1 MAAIDD
7 AAAQM
12 ASLALAAYKAGRHD
26 DAIDAFTKAIE
37 QQDSAVLRK
46 NRAAVKAAQQDWTG
60 AEADLT
66 AALAMSQPDALKGRI
81 LLKRSFARAAR
92 ERHAAAGD
100 DAARAAALAHGPERE
115 KCLAQ
120 AARCRRD
127 AKRDADLLKATA
139 ADGQHMVHPAQ
150 KLRLAFAS
158 PLPAT
163 VEAGDAFDVEVR
175 LGNEFGLWRPADW
188 PTVGNGETTLVASA
202 RGGGVV
208 EAAPVA
214 IGCDGRA
221 RLTIRVKRGG
231 DFMLRISPEGA
242 WARRPLAVLSLPF
255 KATRAINAG
264 ATCCRE
270 LALGKVSVVV
280 AEAPARLGI
289 GGKLWDAALALVAH
303 VGSTRGT
310 DECVH
315 GKRVLELGSGV
326 GAVGIGAR
334 LFGASRVVLTDIE
347 DVVPLLEANIELNH
361 VEHVT
366 AVALDWFQ
374 DVPSAV
380 LDESFDLILASDV
393 VYDPDLH
400 APLLKTLGV
409 LLDRIPVCLLAHR
422 RRNPH
427 DADFFGALRARF
439 DVAERVV
446 STGGGVLVP
455 KDVELFA
462 VRRRCGGVVC

>member
-7 AAAQM
+7 AVAQM

-46 NRAAVKAAQQDWTG
+46 NRAAVRAAQQDWAG

-66 AALAMSQPDALKGRI
+66 AALATDPPDALKGRI

-100 DAARAAALAHGPERE
+100 DAASAAALMQGPERE

-158 PLPAT
+158 PLPET

-208 EAAPVA
+208 DAAPVA
-214 IGCDGRA
+214 IGADGRG
-221 RLTIRVKRGG
+221 RLSIKVTRGG

-255 KATRAINAG
+255 ASRENKAG
-264 ATCCRE
+264 ETCCRE
-270 LALGKVSVVV
+270 LMLGKVSVVV

-303 VGSTRGT
+303 VGSTSGN

-334 LFGASRVVLTDIE
+334 LFGASRVVLSDIE

-361 VEHVT
+361 VESVT

-374 DVPSAV
+374 DVPSAI
-380 LDESFDLILASDV
+380 LEESFDLILASDV

-409 LLDRIPVCLLAHR
+409 LLDRVPVCLLAHR

-446 STGGGVLVP
+446 STGGERVP
-455 KDVELFA
+455 EDVDLFA
-462 VRRRCGGVVC
+462 VRHRDA

>member
-7 AAAQM
+7 AVAQM

-26 DAIDAFTKAIE
+26 DAIDAFTKAIS

-66 AALAMSQPDALKGRI
+66 AALATDPPDALKGRI
-81 LLKRSFARAAR
+81 LLKRSFVRAAR

-100 DAARAAALAHGPERE
+100 DAASAAALMQGPERE

-158 PLPAT
+158 PLPET
-163 VEAGDAFDVEVR
+163 VEAGDAFEVEVR

-208 EAAPVA
+208 EAAPVPINA
-214 IGCDGRA
+214 DGRA
-221 RLTIRVKRGG
+221 RLTISVKRGG
-231 DFMLRISPEGA
+231 DFMLRISPEGD
-242 WARRPLAVLSLPF
+242 WRRRPLAVLSLPF
-255 KATRAINAG
+255 TSRENKAG
-264 ATCCRE
+264 ETCCRE
-270 LALGKVSVVV
+270 LALGSVSVVV

-289 GGKLWDAALALVAH
+289 GGKLWDAALALTAH
-303 VGSTRGT
+303 VGSTSGN

-347 DVVPLLEANIELNH
+347 DVVPLLAANIELNH
-361 VEHVT
+361 VESVT

-374 DVPSAV
+374 AVPSAI
-380 LDESFDLILASDV
+380 LEESFDLILASDV
-393 VYDPDLH
+393 VYDPELH

-446 STGGGVLVP
+446 STGGGALVP
-455 KDVELFA
+455 EDVELFA
-462 VRRRCGGVVC
+462 VRRRVVC

>member
-7 AAAQM
+7 AVAQM

-66 AALAMSQPDALKGRI
+66 AALATDPPDALKGRI

-100 DAARAAALAHGPERE
+100 DAASAAALMQGPERE

-158 PLPAT
+158 PLPET
-163 VEAGDAFDVEVR
+163 VEAGDAFEVEVR

-208 EAAPVA
+208 EAAPVS

-221 RLTIRVKRGG
+221 RLTIRVQRGG
-231 DFMLRISPEGA
+231 DFMLRISPEGE
-242 WARRPLAVLSLPF
+242 WKRRPLAVLSLPF
-255 KATRAINAG
+255 TSRENKAG
-264 ATCCRE
+264 ETCCRE
-270 LALGKVSVVV
+270 LALGSVSVVV

-303 VGSTRGT
+303 VGSTSGN

-361 VEHVT
+361 VQDVT

-374 DVPSAV
+374 DVPSAI
-380 LDESFDLILASDV
+380 LSESFDLILASDV
-393 VYDPDLH
+393 VYEKKNHPY
-400 APLLKTLGV
+400 
-409 LLDRIPVCLLAHR
+409 LDRILRRLLMPEGHFYLGDPQRKASSEFVKMLEGQGYGH
-422 RRNPH
+422 H
-427 DADFFGALRARF
+427 VKTQSQSWAGKEHQV
-439 DVAERVV
+439 DVHEFTKPSR
-446 STGGGVLVP
+446 P
-455 KDVELFA
+455 
-462 VRRRCGGVVC
+462 

>member
-7 AAAQM
+7 AVAQM

-37 QQDSAVLRK
+37 HQDSAVLRK

-66 AALAMSQPDALKGRI
+66 AALATDPPDALKGRI
-81 LLKRSFARAAR
+81 LLKRSFVRAAR

-100 DAARAAALAHGPERE
+100 DAASAAALMHGPERE

-158 PLPAT
+158 PLPET
-163 VEAGDAFDVEVR
+163 VEAGDAFEVEVR

-202 RGGGVV
+202 RGGGDVD
-208 EAAPVA
+208 AAPVP

-221 RLTIRVKRGG
+221 RINIKATQGG
-231 DFMLRISPEGA
+231 DFMLRISPEGD
-242 WARRPLAVLSLPF
+242 WRRRPLAVLSLPF
-255 KATRAINAG
+255 TEATRAINAG

-270 LALGKVSVVV
+270 LMLGKVSVVV

-303 VGSTRGT
+303 VGSTSGS
-310 DECVH
+310 DECVQ

-347 DVVPLLEANIELNH
+347 DVVPLLEANVELNH
-361 VEHVT
+361 VQDVT

-393 VYDPDLH
+393 VYDPELH
-400 APLLKTLGV
+400 APLLKTLGI
-409 LLDRIPVCLLAHR
+409 LLDRVPVCLLAHR

-446 STGGGVLVP
+446 STGGERVP
-455 KDVELFA
+455 EDVELFA
-462 VRRRCGGVVC
+462 VRRRVVC

>member
-7 AAAQM
+7 AVAQM

-37 QQDSAVLRK
+37 KQDSAVLRK
-46 NRAAVKAAQQDWTG
+46 NRAAVRAAQQDWAG

-66 AALAMSQPDALKGRI
+66 AALATDPPDALKGRI

-100 DAARAAALAHGPERE
+100 DAASAAALMQGPERE

-158 PLPAT
+158 ALPAA
-163 VEAGDAFDVEVR
+163 VEAGDAFEVEVR

-208 EAAPVA
+208 EAAPVS

-231 DFMLRISPEGA
+231 DFMLRISPEGD
-242 WARRPLAVLSLPF
+242 WRRRPLAVLSLPF
-255 KATRAINAG
+255 TSRENKAG
-264 ATCCRE
+264 ETCCRE
-270 LALGKVSVVV
+270 LMLGKVSVVV

-303 VGSTRGT
+303 VGSTSGN

-347 DVVPLLEANIELNH
+347 DVVPLLEANIDLNH
-361 VEHVT
+361 VQDVT

-374 DVPSAV
+374 DVPSAI
-380 LDESFDLILASDV
+380 LEERFDLILASDV
-393 VYDPDLH
+393 VYDPELH
-400 APLLKTLGV
+400 APLLRTLGV
-409 LLDRIPVCLLAHR
+409 LLDRVPVCLLAHR

-455 KDVELFA
+455 EDVELFA
-462 VRRRCGGVVC
+462 VRRRNGVVC